1 MSRTA
6 GPLGMVLSGG
16 GARAAYQVGVLLRI
30 AERVPDLEIPII
42 TGVSSEAINAT
53 LLAGHDGN
61 FASAAK
67 ELARC
72 WESLSLAQ
80 VMDAR
85 VGTALMAALRLVW
98 KGATHAA
105 GLGFR
110 SLVDVS
116 PLRRFLEPR
125 TPLAGIGANVASGR
139 LKALG
144 LSATCYESGET
155 VTFVQGGREVPVW
168 QRAKRRS
175 LSAAIT
181 LEHVMAS
188 AAIPLVFPA
197 VQLDGGH
204 FGDGSVRLT
213 APLSPAIHLGAA
225 RILTITMRHAGDEV
239 CFSPATVPYPSP
251 GQILGL
257 LLNAVFLDALDADIE
272 RLERLNDLIARVPPA
287 DEIPYGLRSI
297 AFLAIQPSVDLA
309 TPAENVEVRLPL
321 ALRLLSR
328 ALGLT
333 EKAAAHFVSYLLFE
347 QSYIRRLMEIGYDD
361 AGNQWESIARF
372 LD

>member
-6 GPLGMVLSGG
+6 GPLGLVLSGG

-42 TGVSSEAINAT
+42 TGVSAGAINAT
-53 LLAGHDGN
+53 LLAGHSGD

-67 ELARC
+67 ELAHC
-72 WESLSLAQ
+72 WESLTLAQ

-85 VGTALMAALRLVW
+85 LGTALIAALRLVW

-105 GLGFR
+105 GLEFH
-110 SLVDVS
+110 SLVDIS

-125 TPLAGIGANVASGR
+125 APLAGIGTNVASGHLR
-139 LKALG
+139 ALG

-155 VTFVQGGREVPVW
+155 VTFVQGGREVPGW
-168 QRAKRRS
+168 RRAKRRS
-175 LSAAIT
+175 VPAVIT
-181 LEHVMAS
+181 LDHIMAS

-197 VQLDGGH
+197 VPLDGGH

-225 RILTITMRHAGDEV
+225 RIITITMRHAGNEE
-239 CFSPATVPYPSP
+239 CFSPVTVPYPSP

-272 RLERLNDLIARVPPA
+272 RLERLNTLIARVPPA
-287 DEIPYGLRSI
+287 DEIPHGLRSI
-297 AFLAIQPSVDLA
+297 ALLAIQPSVDLA
-309 TPAENVEVRLPL
+309 TPARNLEVRLPF

-333 EKAAAHFVSYLLFE
+333 EGAAAHFVSYLLFE
-347 QSYIRRLMEIGYDD
+347 QPYIRRLMEIGYDD
-361 AGNQWESIARF
+361 AGNQWEAIARF